1 MADQT
6 VLNPGTGG
14 DTIRTIDRT
23 SDSTPITAKT
33 QVMQID
39 VGGES
44 NENLLIGVAKN
55 TQPSP
60 ELYVPVLDSKDSG
73 RTYVT
78 FYIDAIAGVTT
89 EALATF
95 TANVGGTTSSG
106 TTYTVPTGKTLRIQS
121 MTATVED
128 NTTTTTSVSY
138 GRFRLRCSTGTV
150 ASTSPILVNLAIP
163 ALLGSQGLG
172 FGQSETMAIP
182 DGLEIPAGSQ
192 LGISQTASVTT
203 SLISVNVVAFYY

>member
-23 SDSTPITAKT
+23 SDSTPIAAKT

-44 NENLLIGVAKN
+44 NESLLVGTTQGVQPTVLIG
-55 TQPSP
+55 TQSA
-60 ELYVPVLDSKDSG
+60 KDSG
-73 RTYVT
+73 RTYVV
-78 FYIDAIAGVTT
+78 FYIDAIATVST

-106 TTYTVPTGKTLRIQS
+106 TTYTVPAGQTLRIQS
-121 MTATVED
+121 MCATVKSSA
-128 NTTTTTSVSY
+128 TAVAG
-138 GRFRLRCSTGTV
+138 GRIRLRVSSGTV
-150 ASTSPILVNLAIP
+150 ASTSPIVIALDVP
-163 ALLGSQGLG
+163 APAATSIGVEGGHQEV
-172 FGQSETMAIP
+172 FIP
-182 DGLEIPAGSQ
+182 DGLELAQSTEI
-192 LGISQTASVTT
+192 GISQIASTT
-203 SLISVNVVAFYY
+203 SATLSVCVQGFYY